1 MKNILFVGG
10 TFDDS
15 LDGRPSSVCDKMI
28 DVLYTYC
35 MSNNINFVFQNG
47 GNFTEIKNILNSV
60 CDYDVIFWFP
70 NISNDKIKFR
80 NIKEL
85 NPRTILITSK
95 RNDDNKYNYSQLINQ
110 SLNLKS
116 NLFFEFSKKSNNLF
130 NIKILDPLGNLF
142 YDDISIEDSI
152 LTAIYR
158 VEILSNMTRVNSC
171 QIGEAVEIPDKT
183 DFFDLVRNYAEVF
196 HELINP
202 DINVTRFLGN
212 SSFRCQRG
220 FPSFRGSND
229 LIYVSRRNVDKRF
242 IDKDNFVRVKY
253 NKSNNMINYW
263 GNNKPSVDTPI
274 QLMLYDKY
282 PNINYM
288 IHSHCYIKGA
298 GYTNKIIPCGAIE
311 EVNEITNILETDS
324 FNFYTINLLGHGC
337 LVMSNNVGKMKNI
350 QFKSRSM
357 PEIVRI

>member
-10 TFDDS
+10 TFDDN

-28 DVLYTYC
+28 DILDTYC
-35 MSNNINFVFQNG
+35 MSNNVNFIFQNG
-47 GNFTEIKNILNSV
+47 GKFIEIEEILNMV
-60 CDYDVIFWFP
+60 NDYDVIFWFP
-70 NISNDKIKFR
+70 NISNDEIKLR

-85 NPRTILITSK
+85 NPRAILITSK
-95 RNDDNKYNYSQLINQ
+95 RNDNNKYNYSQLIN
-110 SLNLKS
+110 LALKLKS

-142 YDDISIEDSI
+142 YDGMSIENSI

-158 VEILSNMTRVNSC
+158 VEILSNMTRVGSC
-171 QIGEAVEIPDKT
+171 QIGDAVKIPDKT
-183 DFFDLVRNYAEVF
+183 KFFEIIRNYAEVF

-202 DINVTRFLGN
+202 DIGVTRFLGN

-274 QLMLYDKY
+274 QLLLYDKY

-288 IHSHCYIKGA
+288 IHSHCYIKDA
-298 GYTNKIIPCGAIE
+298 VYTNKIIPCGAIE
-311 EVNEITNILETDS
+311 EVNEIMNTLKTDF

-337 LVMSNNVGKMKNI
+337 LVMSNNVNKMKNI
-350 QFKSRSM
+350 QFKSRPI
-357 PEIVRI
+357 PEDIR